1 MFIMRPEAL
10 WLLLPA
16 LVIFIIWFYRK
27 ANKNSTVDW
36 IDVELIDYMLEQQP
50 QKKSQWLNWLIAV
63 VVFTLILAIAGP
75 SFYKIPQPV
84 SKNQDA
90 LIILLDMSLSMNAE
104 DIKPSRAIRVK
115 QKTIDIIRQR
125 QDGQT
130 AIIAYAG
137 LAHTVSPFTDDLET
151 IEHLITSLSP
161 DIMPKL
167 GSRPDKAIKLASE
180 LTSAGGFKQAQ
191 ALLITDGIRAL
202 DIDRIEA
209 ALNPNLKLS
218 VIAIGTDQ
226 GAPVRLADNSFL
238 KDGRGNI
245 ILPSLSVAE
254 IKRLAQ
260 QLNAPWTRFSLND
273 SDWKSL
279 LTNSATSDNSMVDIQ
294 SDTSSKKADNQ
305 FDQWL
310 DQGYWLALCVVPL
323 MLLLFRPGLFL
334 PSVMIPLLLPVI
346 GYLAT
351 STMVITL
358 LLASH
363 TSYAETNNK
372 PPLLERWFSTPDQ
385 QASKRFQTQP
395 ELAAELFNN
404 PKWKAQALYESQQY
418 QQAEQLFQQDK
429 SANGYYNLA
438 NSLAKQ
444 GKYQQAIDNYQTA
457 LNLQPELEVAS
468 INKQRV
474 EDFLKQQQNQQQD
487 QQQQDRQP
495 SESQNSQSQ
504 QPSSGGSQSDQ
515 KDSQS
520 SENNTQQDGNQQ
532 NNQAD
537 PQSQQDQQQ
546 GNQQSDSKNS
556 DTSVSNDNDL
566 ASSKSDIDQFNK
578 NAEISD
584 TNPSP
589 DDNTRGGLSNNTG
602 DIADS
607 SSQAGQVEAQQEA
620 LDREQQAA
628 LQNLLNRVEDTPGTL
643 LQRKFLYQY
652 RQDQDQ
658 QDEDLLW

>member
-16 LVIFIIWFYRK
+16 LVIFIVWFYRK

-50 QKKSQWLNWLIAV
+50 QKKSQWLTWLIVV
-63 VVFTLILAIAGP
+63 VVFTLIMAIAGP

-104 DIKPSRAIRVK
+104 DIRPSRAIRVK

-279 LTNSATSDNSMVDIQ
+279 LTNSAISDNSMVDIQ

-358 LLASH
+358 LLTSH

-404 PKWKAQALYESQQY
+404 PRWKAQALYESQQY

-457 LNLQPELEVAS
+457 LDLQPELDVAR
-468 INKQRV
+468 INKQRI
-474 EDFLKQQQNQQQD
+474 EDFLKQQQNQPQSD
-487 QQQQDRQP
+487 
-495 SESQNSQSQ
+495 SQNSQSE
-504 QPSSGGSQSDQ
+504 QPNSGGSQSNQ

-537 PQSQQDQQQ
+537 SQSQQDQQQ
-546 GNQQSDSKNS
+546 GQQQNQQFGKQQSDSQNS
-556 DTSVSNDNDL
+556 DKPVTNDSDL

-584 TNPSP
+584 TNSSF
-589 DDNTRGGLSNNTG
+589 DDNAHNGLSNDTEE
-602 DIADS
+602 IPDS
-607 SSQAGQVEAQQEA
+607 SSQVGQVKAQQEA
-620 LDREQQAA
+620 LNREQQAA

>member
-16 LVIFIIWFYRK
+16 LVIFIVWFYRK

-50 QKKSQWLNWLIAV
+50 QKKSQWLTWLIVV
-63 VVFTLILAIAGP
+63 VVFTLIMAIAGP

-279 LTNSATSDNSMVDIQ
+279 LTNSAISDNSMVDIQ

-358 LLASH
+358 LLTSH

-404 PKWKAQALYESQQY
+404 PRWKAQALYESQQY

-457 LNLQPELEVAS
+457 LDLQPELDVAR
-468 INKQRV
+468 INKQRI
-474 EDFLKQQQNQQQD
+474 EDFLKQQQNQPQSD
-487 QQQQDRQP
+487 
-495 SESQNSQSQ
+495 SQNSQSE
-504 QPSSGGSQSDQ
+504 QPNSGGSQSNQ

-537 PQSQQDQQQ
+537 SQSQQDQQQ
-546 GNQQSDSKNS
+546 GQQQNQQFGKQQSDSQNS
-556 DTSVSNDNDL
+556 DKPVTNDSDL

-584 TNPSP
+584 TNSSF
-589 DDNTRGGLSNNTG
+589 DDNAHNGLSNDTEE
-602 DIADS
+602 IPDS
-607 SSQAGQVEAQQEA
+607 SSQVGQVKAQQEA
-620 LDREQQAA
+620 LNREQQAA